1 MAEYIDRE
9 AALSLVKPDV
19 PEDEK
24 AAVTIA
30 VAKKLIRSILNR
42 ATADGVAP
50 VVHWIPVTEQ
60 LPESN
65 HKNDHVGDVLCF
77 VPPRDGCYQSGLYLG
92 KPKHVAAD
100 DGSGNFWG
108 RPMQASDWTLWSW
121 IYLEKP
127 VVTHWMPLPEPP
139 KMDGG
144 AENGKTD
151 V

>member
-1 MAEYIDRE
+1 MAEYIER
-9 AALSLVKPDV
+9 
-19 PEDEK
+19 
-24 AAVTIA
+24 
-30 VAKKLIRSILNR
+30 
-42 ATADGVAP
+42 GVAIAKLTALEVAESNATMADARRLLADMPAADVVP

-108 RPMQASDWTLWSW
+108 RPMQASDWTLWGW

-144 AENGKTD
+144 AENAADRREKT
-151 V
+151 

>member
-1 MAEYIDRE
+1 MAEYIERE
-9 AALSLVKPDV
+9 AALMKLMQDGCN
-19 PEDEK
+19 
-24 AAVTIA
+24 
-30 VAKKLIRSILNR
+30 AKNLQSILDMP
-42 ATADGVAP
+42 TADVAP

-92 KPKHVAAD
+92 KPKHVEAN
-100 DGSGNFWG
+100 DGIGNFWG
-108 RPMQASDWTLWSW
+108 LPIQASDWTLWGWS
-121 IYLEKP
+121 YLEKP
-127 VVTHWMPLPEPP
+127 VVTHWTPLPEPP

-144 AENGKTD
+144 ADNGKAD